1 MKFSNEECPKCHA
14 HHLEVYNSLIDYST
28 EPATGYI
35 FFICEECG
43 EEFEV
48 IKIAEMNT

>member
-1 MKFSNEECPKCHA
+1 MKFTHEECPKCLSHK
-14 HHLEVYNSLIDYST
+14 LEVYNSLIDYST
-28 EPATGYI
+28 DPATGYI

-48 IKIAEMNT
+48 IKIAEINT